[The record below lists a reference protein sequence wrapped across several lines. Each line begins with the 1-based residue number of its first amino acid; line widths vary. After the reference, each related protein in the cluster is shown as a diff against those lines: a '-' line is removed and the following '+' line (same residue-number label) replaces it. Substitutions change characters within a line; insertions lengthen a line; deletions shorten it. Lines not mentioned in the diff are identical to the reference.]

1 MLVVIVE
8 NTTGFPYSI
17 LLHRVFRMAT
27 SAPSVSLPPIVEE
40 PPKGILGGFTAFFK
54 QLRDLF
60 SKFIDINLLA
70 VAPELGHLA
79 PIILTFGA
87 AFFAL
92 ISLNYPLAVFAA
104 SGAEASI
111 LYGLFTAV
119 GDALAVPTEQ
129 TAPKEGCTSKFEVLT
144 PARFALSLRGQAF
157 PNSPLYFLS
166 FAASYLITSMSS
178 YTEELTAMG
187 PQYSSRPFIAMIG
200 AAMLIVLYAAY
211 VLTKGCDS
219 LMSVGVSVLIGIF
232 VGYLIS
238 SQNLLLL
245 GKPSISV
252 LFIPPL
258 VDKANMDYLCVKA

>member
-1 MLVVIVE
+1 MHFL
-8 NTTGFPYSI
+8 N
-17 LLHRVFRMAT
+17 LLHRVFRMASSAPPAPPTVT
-27 SAPSVSLPPIVEE
+27 SAVAEPST
-40 PPKGILGGFTAFFK
+40 GIYGGFVGFLK
-54 QLRDLF
+54 QLRDIF
-60 SKFIDINLLA
+60 SKFIDTNLLA
-70 VAPELGHLA
+70 IAPELGHLA
-79 PIILTFGA
+79 PIIFTFGT

-92 ISLNYPLAVFAA
+92 VSFNYPLAVFAA

-111 LYGLFTAV
+111 LYSVFTAV

-129 TAPKEGCTSKFEVLT
+129 PASKEGCTSKFEVLT
-144 PARFALSLRGQAF
+144 PARFAFSLRGQTF

-178 YTEELTAMG
+178 YTDELTAMG
-187 PQYSSRPFIAMIG
+187 PQYSSRPFIALIG

-211 VLTKGCDS
+211 VLAKGCDS
-219 LMSVGVSVLIGIF
+219 LLSVGVSILIGIF
-232 VGYLIS
+232 VGYMIS

-258 VDKANMDYLCVKA
+258 VDKENMDYLCVKA

>member
-1 MLVVIVE
+1 MHFL
-8 NTTGFPYSI
+8 N
-17 LLHRVFRMAT
+17 LLHRVFRMASSASSAPPAPPTVT
-27 SAPSVSLPPIVEE
+27 SAVAEPST
-40 PPKGILGGFTAFFK
+40 GIYGGFVGFLK
-54 QLRDLF
+54 QLRDIF
-60 SKFIDINLLA
+60 SKFIDTNLLA
-70 VAPELGHLA
+70 IAPELGHLA
-79 PIILTFGA
+79 PIIFTFGT

-92 ISLNYPLAVFAA
+92 VSFNYPLAVFAA

-111 LYGLFTAV
+111 LYSVFTAV

-129 TAPKEGCTSKFEVLT
+129 PASKEGCTSKFEVLT
-144 PARFALSLRGQAF
+144 PARFAFSLRGQTF

-178 YTEELTAMG
+178 YTDELTAMG
-187 PQYSSRPFIAMIG
+187 PQYSSRPFIALIG

-211 VLTKGCDS
+211 VLAKGCDS
-219 LMSVGVSVLIGIF
+219 LLSVGVSILIGIF
-232 VGYLIS
+232 VGYMIS

-258 VDKANMDYLCVKA
+258 VDKENMDYLCVKA

>member
-1 MLVVIVE
+1 MHFL
-8 NTTGFPYSI
+8 N

-27 SAPSVSLPPIVEE
+27 SAPSTSPTVAPAPAPAPSNAE
-40 PPKGILGGFTAFFK
+40 PPKGAYGGIIAFLK
-54 QLRDLF
+54 QLRDIF
-60 SKFIDINLLA
+60 SKFIDTNLLA
-70 VAPELGHLA
+70 IAPELGHLA
-79 PIILTFGA
+79 PIIFTFGT

-92 ISLNYPLAVFAA
+92 ISFNYPLAVFAA

-111 LYGLFTAV
+111 LYSVFTAV

-129 TAPKEGCTSKFEVLT
+129 PASKEGCTSKFEVLT
-144 PARFALSLRGQAF
+144 PARFAFSLRGQTF

-187 PQYSSRPFIAMIG
+187 PQYSSRPFIALIG

-211 VLTKGCDS
+211 VLAKGCDS
-219 LMSVGVSVLIGIF
+219 LLSVGVSILIGIF
-232 VGYLIS
+232 VGYMIS

-258 VDKANMDYLCVKA
+258 VDKENMDYLCVKA

>member
-1 MLVVIVE
+1 
-8 NTTGFPYSI
+8 
-17 LLHRVFRMAT
+17 MAST
-27 SAPSVSLPPIVEE
+27 APSGAPSVAPPPPTAE
-40 PPKGILGGFTAFFK
+40 PSKGVMGGIADFIRKFQEILAK
-54 QLRDLF
+54 LVDAQV
-60 SKFIDINLLA
+60 LA
-70 VAPELGHLA
+70 IAPELGHLA

-92 ISLNYPLAVFAA
+92 VSFNYPLAIFAA

-111 LYGLFTAV
+111 LYGLFTAA
-119 GDALAVPTEQ
+119 GDALAIPTEQ
-129 TAPKEGCTSKFEVLT
+129 SSPKDGCSSKFEVLT
-144 PARFALSLRGQAF
+144 PARFALSLRGKPF

-178 YTEELTAMG
+178 YTQELEAMG
-187 PQYSSRPFIAMIG
+187 PQYSSRPFIALVG

-211 VLTKGCDS
+211 VLAYGCDS
-219 LMSVGVSVLIGIF
+219 LLTIAVSILIGVF

-258 VDKANMDYLCVKA
+258 VDKENMDYLCVKA

>member
-1 MLVVIVE
+1 
-8 NTTGFPYSI
+8 
-17 LLHRVFRMAT
+17 MASSAT
-27 SAPSVSLPPIVEE
+27 SSATSSAPSAPPTVAVTEL
-40 PPKGILGGFTAFFK
+40 PKGISGGVTAFFK
-54 QLRDLF
+54 QLQDIF
-60 SKFIDINLLA
+60 SKFIDTNLLA
-70 VAPELGHLA
+70 IAPELGHLA
-79 PIILTFGA
+79 PIIFTFGT

-92 ISLNYPLAVFAA
+92 VSFNYPLAVFAA

-111 LYGLFTAV
+111 VYGLFTAV
-119 GDALAVPTEQ
+119 GDALAIPTVQ
-129 TAPKEGCTSKFEVLT
+129 PASKEGCTSKFEVLT

-187 PQYSSRPFIAMIG
+187 PQYSSRPFIALIG

-211 VLTKGCDS
+211 VLSKGCDS
-219 LMSVGVSVLIGIF
+219 LISVGVSILIGIF
-232 VGYLIS
+232 VGYMIS

-258 VDKANMDYLCVKA
+258 VDKENMDYLCVKA